1 MKKTAIAFLFGMFAL
16 NAGFAP
22 AAGATDLLFDY
33 VGFDYESPN
42 PDPGQFGE
50 LGAGY
55 VSLGEVPVLYA
66 PLVYNVVANEYTYII
81 SGLTAVNRQVV
92 GPFIIV
98 DYAGGILDVYEDSR
112 SLGTAAVYG
121 VNPPNATAPPT
132 FTDGTFFLGGSLT
145 NFRFVFN
152 TVDNSGS
159 FEANYQA
166 TGGSQLANIPVN
178 KRSGWTFAGAT
189 SNALNIPQGYA
200 HQIDGQVLVEEVV
213 PAQDA
218 SWGRLKANYR
228 K

>member
-1 MKKTAIAFLFGMFAL
+1 MKKTAIAFLLGMFAL
-16 NAGFAP
+16 NAGLAP
-22 AAGATDLLFDY
+22 AAGATDILFDY

-66 PLVYNVVANEYTYII
+66 PLVFNVLVNEYTYVI
-81 SGLTAVNRQVV
+81 SGLTAVNRQSV

-98 DYAGGILDVYEDSR
+98 DYAGGALDLYEDSR
-112 SLGTAAVYG
+112 TLGTLADYG
-121 VNPPNATAPPT
+121 INPPNATAPPT
-132 FTDGTFFLGGSLT
+132 FNDGTHMLAGTLSS
-145 NFRFVFN
+145 FRFVFN

-166 TGGSQLANIPVN
+166 TGGAQLANIPLN
-178 KRSGWTFAGAT
+178 KRSGWTFSGAT

-213 PAQDA
+213 PVNDA